1 MEASTQILVMQYFA
15 GMFLCNAIPHLA
27 AGLQGRTFPSPFA
40 SPPTIGHSSALVNVF
55 WGLFNVV
62 AGLVLVE
69 KAPITAGMNGGF
81 IAAILGA
88 LSTGVFVALHFGKYA
103 WRDAK

>member
-1 MEASTQILVMQYFA
+1 MEATTQVLVTQYFA

-55 WGLFNVV
+55 WGLFNVI
-62 AGLVLVE
+62 AGLVLVD
-69 KAPITAGMNGGF
+69 KAPIHAGMNDGF
-81 IAAILGA
+81 IAAIAGA
-88 LSTGVFVALHFGKYA
+88 LSTGVFVALHFGKFA
-103 WRDAK
+103 WRDNK